1 MLLTRLL
8 FPVCGQRDC
17 ICIKEGVVTA
27 NKTGT
32 TKITVNASDGT
43 EKKET
48 VIVTVRAPGSPVR
61 LQDDFYQAI
70 NATILNEH
78 ALQGNQYEWD
88 GFNELQ
94 NRITNDLN
102 SLLDELVAQKE
113 QYKEGTIQQKII
125 NFYMLDSD
133 MDTRNKLGTEP
144 LKPYID
150 KIDNAQTVAEFVNVL
165 AELGKAGQ
173 GSIFTFQVTQ
183 DIIDS
188 NKYVLTDNGPS
199 YILSK
204 EYMTGDANK
213 PVQQAVLEFIKK
225 IFVMAGESEE
235 KASEIASQ
243 VFNFEQE
250 LAVSGLGME
259 DRYDINKIYHPY
271 TKDELKKTFI
281 VIVILKGYFKKL
293 LVLQILT
300 SAL

>member
-1 MLLTRLL
+1 
-8 FPVCGQRDC
+8 
-17 ICIKEGVVTA
+17 
-27 NKTGT
+27 
-32 TKITVNASDGT
+32 
-43 EKKET
+43 
-48 VIVTVRAPGSPVR
+48 
-61 LQDDFYQAI
+61 
-70 NATILNEH
+70 
-78 ALQGNQYEWD
+78 
-88 GFNELQ
+88 
-94 NRITNDLN
+94 
-102 SLLDELVAQKE
+102 
-113 QYKEGTIQQKII
+113 
-125 NFYMLDSD
+125 

-271 TKDELKKTFI
+271 TKDELKKT
-281 VIVILKGYFKKL
+281 L
-293 LVLQILT
+293 
-300 SAL
+300 

>member
-1 MLLTRLL
+1 
-8 FPVCGQRDC
+8 
-17 ICIKEGVVTA
+17 
-27 NKTGT
+27 
-32 TKITVNASDGT
+32 
-43 EKKET
+43 
-48 VIVTVRAPGSPVR
+48 
-61 LQDDFYQAI
+61 
-70 NATILNEH
+70 
-78 ALQGNQYEWD
+78 
-88 GFNELQ
+88 
-94 NRITNDLN
+94 
-102 SLLDELVAQKE
+102 
-113 QYKEGTIQQKII
+113 
-125 NFYMLDSD
+125 MLDSD

-259 DRYDINKIYHPY
+259 DRYDINKI
-271 TKDELKKTFI
+271 
-281 VIVILKGYFKKL
+281 
-293 LVLQILT
+293 
-300 SAL
+300 